1 MSGPDEI
8 SRRHVLGA
16 SAALGGLAML
26 TGAGPLIAEQLKR
39 TPAQVMGPFYPLAK
53 PLDQDDDLTKIRG
66 HTERATGQ
74 VIYVMGRVLNTHEQ
88 PLPDVRIEIWQANAH
103 GRYMHPSDRNPAPLD
118 PNFQGYAALTSD
130 AQGRYGFKTIKPGAY
145 PADGLMRA
153 PHIHFDIT
161 GRLNRIVTQMYFAG
175 EPLNLQDRI
184 LGAAGENR
192 ERLIVLLKPAPADLE
207 PGSLVATWD
216 LVLDDG

>member
-1 MSGPDEI
+1 MFARTGP
-8 SRRHVLGA
+8 VG
-16 SAALGGLAML
+16 
-26 TGAGPLIAEQLKR
+26 AEQLSR
-39 TPAQVMGPFYPLAK
+39 TPAQVLGPFYPLAK

-66 HTERATGQ
+66 HTKRATGQ
-74 VIYVMGRVLNTHEQ
+74 VMYVMGRVLNTHGQ

-103 GRYMHPSDRNPAPLD
+103 GRYMHPSDRNPAPID

-145 PADGLMRA
+145 PADGAMRA

-161 GRLNRIVTQMYFAG
+161 GRLNRLVTQMYFAG
-175 EPLNLQDRI
+175 DPLNQQDRI
-184 LGAAGENR
+184 LLASGADR
-192 ERLIVLLKPAPADLE
+192 DRLIVMLKPSPPDLD
-207 PGSLVATWD
+207 PDSLLATWD